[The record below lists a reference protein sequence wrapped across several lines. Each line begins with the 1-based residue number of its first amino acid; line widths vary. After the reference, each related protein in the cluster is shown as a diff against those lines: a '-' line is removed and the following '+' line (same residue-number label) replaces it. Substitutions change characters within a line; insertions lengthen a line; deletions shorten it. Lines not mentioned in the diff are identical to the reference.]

1 MFRQFAVRSVC
12 CLAALIAAPLAQQN
26 FAAADDNSGGI
37 VLREQ
42 ELSTRLTVGYAVRLI
57 DMNKDDRLDIVIVD
71 SKRIVWLQNPN
82 WDEHVLIEDPSK
94 PNDNVCFAPSDIDR
108 DGWLDFA
115 VGADWQFN
123 NTKSGGTIGWISGRA
138 GKLTDWKYHAIGEE
152 PTVHRMQFVDLDVDG
167 QDELIV
173 APLKGRNTTGPD
185 FAESGVRLLAFPVPK
200 DPVDG
205 KWQPTVISDQ
215 LHVVHNFWP
224 TNFDTDVEPELL
236 VVSFEGVTLL
246 DRQKDGTYK
255 HTRIGSGE
263 QNKGSNRG
271 ASEIKLG
278 LLDGAQRYIA
288 TIEPWHGDEVVV
300 YTPPKEDAAGAL
312 WNRHVLDDQLK
323 WGHAVFCANL
333 DNDPD
338 EELII
343 GVRDDLNDQARR
355 GLRIYDPVDASAGKW
370 TRQVVDPGSVA
381 IEDLQ
386 AADLNGDNR
395 IDIVA
400 VGRQT
405 HNVKIYWNE
414 TK

>member
-12 CLAALIAAPLAQQN
+12 CLAALITASLAQQN

-115 VGADWQFN
+115 IGADWQFN

-255 HTRIGSGE
+255 H
-263 QNKGSNRG
+263 
-271 ASEIKLG
+271 
-278 LLDGAQRYIA
+278 
-288 TIEPWHGDEVVV
+288 
-300 YTPPKEDAAGAL
+300 
-312 WNRHVLDDQLK
+312 
-323 WGHAVFCANL
+323 
-333 DNDPD
+333 
-338 EELII
+338 
-343 GVRDDLNDQARR
+343 
-355 GLRIYDPVDASAGKW
+355 
-370 TRQVVDPGSVA
+370 
-381 IEDLQ
+381 
-386 AADLNGDNR
+386 
-395 IDIVA
+395 
-400 VGRQT
+400 
-405 HNVKIYWNE
+405 
-414 TK
+414 